1 MTAFVVAPMALF
13 SMLAAFVPLILLGVI
28 IYFLVQ
34 IKQGLEEVSAEIRD
48 TRMTIRDAMA
58 KLGQSANPGDS
69 P

>member
-1 MTAFVVAPMALF
+1 MQAFVVAPMALF
-13 SMLAAFVPLILLGVI
+13 GMLAAFVPLILLGIV

-48 TRMTIRDAMA
+48 TRLIIRDAMT
-58 KLGQSANPGDS
+58 KLSQSPNPGDN